1 MQHKGRADG
10 ELLMMNKESINR
22 QAASWVV
29 QLQSSDCQRSDQEAC
44 ALWRAASPAHEQA
57 FLKAQHLFGMLGERL
72 PDDPMFAGSQQAP
85 LRAVTSV
92 PLPTPTLLIPAVIEI
107 PAVLPQETAGSL
119 LVAVPSPDHAA
130 RPVVGWQKMVMAACL
145 CIGFALV
152 AAGQWLFPDELVLES
167 LSRQVQDV
175 TLSDGSEIQLDA
187 DTRLIVRME
196 NDRRVLELDRGRA
209 LFHVAH
215 DANRPFLVIAN
226 GSRVEALGTVFQV
239 ARKGVETIV
248 TLTEGDI
255 VVTARTGEKVLNE
268 RLTPGEQLVVSEST
282 GGGWQRI
289 RVDTEVAT
297 SWAEGRHV
305 FRNIS
310 LSELVSE
317 VNRYASISV
326 TLGSTELE
334 SMRISGSFDTGD
346 SRAIAQAVALTL
358 DLRVVDAV
366 NSVILLPAL

>member
-1 MQHKGRADG
+1 
-10 ELLMMNKESINR
+10 MNKESINQ
-22 QAASWVV
+22 QAANWVV
-29 QLQSSDCQRSDQEAC
+29 QLQSPECQHSDQQAC

-57 FLKAQHLFGMLGERL
+57 FLKAQHLFVMLGEKL
-72 PDDPMFAGSQQAP
+72 PADPLFAGGQHAP
-85 LRAVTSV
+85 LRAVVSAPT
-92 PLPTPTLLIPAVIEI
+92 PTPTLLTPAIAET
-107 PAVLPQETAGSL
+107 PAALLQETPAPLPGAAPAT
-119 LVAVPSPDHAA
+119 VHAV
-130 RPVVGWQKMVMAACL
+130 RPHVGWQKIVMAACL
-145 CIGFALV
+145 CVGVVLA

-187 DTRLIVRME
+187 DTRLIVRMDS
-196 NDRRVLELDRGRA
+196 DRRVLELERGRA

-215 DANRPFLVIAN
+215 DADRPFVVNAN

-239 ARKGVETIV
+239 AREGTQTVV

-255 VVTARTGEKVLNE
+255 LVTARTGDQVLNE
-268 RLTPGEQLVVSEST
+268 RLTPGEQLVMSEST
-282 GGGWQRI
+282 DGGWQRT
-289 RVDTEVAT
+289 RVDTEAAT

-317 VNRYASISV
+317 VNRYASTSV
-326 TLGSTELE
+326 RLGSSELE

-358 DLRVVDAV
+358 DLRVVDAI